1 MKKKPLETLVI
12 LFFTV
17 VLSACGSKLPQI
29 VNATPL
35 VPQTEKATIAMPQSV
50 ISTDP
55 NQSIAT
61 PTFIE
66 TVPSKVATQPYQDLG
81 YYDGIVVITQ
91 YYTFLG
97 HGHYEEAYQLLSSFA
112 RQHSP
117 DIGEYVQNGKQWFR
131 KVQIIAVRP
140 LYVDVER
147 QGGRYSPPDSLD
159 EKRFMVQIIA
169 WGEGRMSGSA
179 VSGDLQELF
188 ITLVQEN
195 GEWKIKSFATAP

>member
-1 MKKKPLETLVI
+1 MKKKVPKTTMFLLLAFV
-12 LFFTV
+12 F
-17 VLSACGSKLPQI
+17 SACVIKSPQT
-29 VNATPL
+29 VNVTPL
-35 VPQTEKATIAMPQSV
+35 VSQTAM
-50 ISTDP
+50 STDP

-61 PTFIE
+61 HTPIKAEPT
-66 TVPSKVATQPYQDLG
+66 KLATQPYQDLG

-97 HGHYEEAYQLLSSFA
+97 HGHYEEAYQLLSSSA

-188 ITLVQEN
+188 ITLAKEN

>member
-1 MKKKPLETLVI
+1 MKKKSLEISVI
-12 LFFTV
+12 LLLAV
-17 VLSACGSKLPQI
+17 VLSACGSKSPQI
-29 VNATPL
+29 ANATPL
-35 VPQTEKATIAMPQSV
+35 VPQTAKATTAMPQS
-50 ISTDP
+50 
-55 NQSIAT
+55 IAA
-61 PTFIE
+61 PTIIE
-66 TVPSKVATQPYQDLG
+66 TVPSKAVTQPYQDLG

-91 YYTFLG
+91 YYTYLG
-97 HGHYEEAYQLLSSFA
+97 HGLYEEAYQLLSSSA

-188 ITLVQEN
+188 ITLAKEN
-195 GEWKIKSFATAP
+195 GEWKIKSLATAP

>member
-1 MKKKPLETLVI
+1 VI
-12 LFFTV
+12 LLLAV
-17 VLSACGSKLPQI
+17 VLSACGSKSPQI
-29 VNATPL
+29 ANATPL
-35 VPQTEKATIAMPQSV
+35 VPQTAKATTAMPQS
-50 ISTDP
+50 
-55 NQSIAT
+55 IAA
-61 PTFIE
+61 PTIIE
-66 TVPSKVATQPYQDLG
+66 TVPSKAVTQPYQDLG

-91 YYTFLG
+91 YYTYLG
-97 HGHYEEAYQLLSSFA
+97 HGLYEEAYQLLSSSA

-188 ITLVQEN
+188 ITLAKEN
-195 GEWKIKSFATAP
+195 GEWKIKSLATAP